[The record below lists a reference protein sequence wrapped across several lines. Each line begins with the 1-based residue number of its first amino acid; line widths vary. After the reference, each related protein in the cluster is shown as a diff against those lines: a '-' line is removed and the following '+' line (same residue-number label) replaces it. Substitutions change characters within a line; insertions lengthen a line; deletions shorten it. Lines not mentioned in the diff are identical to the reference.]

1 MLKRCE
7 IGMGCPKGPSR
18 KVHKMISI
26 KILGTFTVIGVMI
39 FSASLLSSGCRVTQI
54 KGQIVKI
61 DEPAGKITIRQ
72 ETSGMTGAASQPSED
87 FRRQRWAAIQCREG
101 FFKITFS
108 VETVNGQKRISK
120 LAPQST
126 SKPRSPGDT

>member
-1 MLKRCE
+1 MPKQERLGMLKRCE

-26 KILGTFTVIGVMI
+26 KILGTFTVIGVTI
-39 FSASLLSSGCRVTQI
+39 FSASLLAQDAGLL

-72 ETSGMTGAASQPSED
+72 EPSGTTGAASQPSED
-87 FRRQRWAAIQCREG
+87 FGVKDGLLFNAAKVG
-101 FFKITFS
+101 DKITFS

-120 LAPQST
+120 LAPQ
-126 SKPRSPGDT
+126 